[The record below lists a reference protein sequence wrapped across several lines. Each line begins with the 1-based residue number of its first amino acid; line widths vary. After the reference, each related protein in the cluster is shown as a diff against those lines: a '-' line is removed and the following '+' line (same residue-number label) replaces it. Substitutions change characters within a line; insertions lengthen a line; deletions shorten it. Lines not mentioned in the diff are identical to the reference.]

1 MLRLTL
7 VAAILGMILML
18 SPFSE
23 PTRLASG
30 AAIPLF
36 HP

>member
-1 MLRLTL
+1 MLRLTIL
-7 VAAILGMILML
+7 AAVLGLILML

-23 PTRLASG
+23 GTRLASG
-30 AAIPLF
+30 AAIPVF